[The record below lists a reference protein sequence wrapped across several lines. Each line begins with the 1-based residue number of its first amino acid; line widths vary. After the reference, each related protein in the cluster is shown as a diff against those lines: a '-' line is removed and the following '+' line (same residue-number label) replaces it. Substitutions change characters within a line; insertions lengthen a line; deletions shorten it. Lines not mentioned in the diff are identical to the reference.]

1 MPTSGAQSQTTE
13 KKEKPAEYHNAQ
25 RIIKKLV
32 KELDIPETRKKP
44 ATPQKLAKVP
54 NPVKPVTGT
63 SWSRLIVP
71 SEAKL
76 DQGVVPSSPRSVPYV
91 CLESPQKG
99 FEPPSAL
106 SVRRSSQSGPQISSS
121 QGHAKSKDES
131 SVSNTEK
138 EVPRWEIVPQ
148 KTAKFKPN
156 FYKRNTR
163 RTTVRRDPED
173 DSSYPLASNEGET
186 GLPLTD
192 KDLQIPYAQLNDAQC
207 RHHARVLVH
216 ESRRMCQNFREGSC
230 GWQSSLFSYCPEC
243 YMEYPEIPPGMKA
256 YLYTFDP
263 KDPQETDWYG
273 IRPTPEELL
282 AKKNFQP
289 SPRTYRTPPRSLRS
303 PALGRKPCHQRSP

>member
-1 MPTSGAQSQTTE
+1 M
-13 KKEKPAEYHNAQ
+13 
-25 RIIKKLV
+25 
-32 KELDIPETRKKP
+32 
-44 ATPQKLAKVP
+44 
-54 NPVKPVTGT
+54 
-63 SWSRLIVP
+63 
-71 SEAKL
+71 
-76 DQGVVPSSPRSVPYV
+76 
-91 CLESPQKG
+91 
-99 FEPPSAL
+99 
-106 SVRRSSQSGPQISSS
+106 

-243 YMEYPEIPPGMKA
+243 YMDYPEIPPGMKA

-289 SPRTYRTPPRSLRS
+289 SPRTYRTTPKPQIIRTGTQALPPEVSMSQLSYCSGGQGRASQQAASQKLQSQPSDGKKATAEDRS
-303 PALGRKPCHQRSP
+303 PG